1 MKKDNLTDEEMYKR
15 VFAVVES
22 YPNII
27 EVSTEMA
34 QNLTDFIT
42 HLRDSDIFLM
52 ISEDKE
58 GMDALNKFVQRHME
72 CMQNMGQVVTNMLNE
87 KPN

>member
-52 ISEDKE
+52 IADDKE
-58 GMDALNKFVQRHME
+58 GMEALNKFVQRHMDI
-72 CMQNMGQVVTNMLNE
+72 MQNMGQVVTNMLNE

>member
-1 MKKDNLTDEEMYKR
+1 MKKDNLTDEEMYKK

-27 EVSTEMA
+27 ELSTEMA

-52 ISEDKE
+52 IADDKE
-58 GMDALNKFVQRHME
+58 GMEALNKFVQRHMDI
-72 CMQNMGQVVTNMLNE
+72 MQNMGQVVTNMLSE